1 MRTLLEHAAR
11 VINESEVTDGRTTDS
26 EQAEENLNRQESEYE
41 PGGNTLPSQAT

>member
-11 VINESEVTDGRTTDS
+11 VINESEVTDRSEGHR